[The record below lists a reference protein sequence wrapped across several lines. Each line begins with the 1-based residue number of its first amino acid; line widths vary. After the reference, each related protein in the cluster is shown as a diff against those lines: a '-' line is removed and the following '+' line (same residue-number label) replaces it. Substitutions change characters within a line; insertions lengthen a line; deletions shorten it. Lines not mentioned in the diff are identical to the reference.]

1 MDHGPFEDVYFL
13 IENGGFSIA
22 MLVYQRLPYTRWAQD
37 PLISGVISLLEVI
50 TLCTYRSY
58 NPIFN

>member
-1 MDHGPFEDVYFL
+1 MYMCFL
-13 IENGGFSIA
+13 IETGGFSIA

-37 PLISGVISLLEVI
+37 PLISGEISVLEVI
-50 TLCTYRSY
+50 TLRTFRSY